1 MGNEFVEPTQEG
13 DVTPA
18 VIDPVDTGAGQTADE
33 ETATVPLAELQALVE
48 SDKTGKEKIAEMSRD
63 LQTARDQA
71 TFASRQM
78 QLRDNAS
85 SPNTEPDADI
95 GDDAIVYG
103 KDFKTAVKK
112 AVEQGLAPVMQH
124 VGQLSNAVAN
134 PGALEELKTH
144 LPKILED
151 NPDLASVIQ
160 SSPNPQA
167 TALAF
172 VHLAKKSAGKGP
184 KTDPEKTVVST
195 IERILTN
202 AKKPGSPSAATGGS
216 VGIEDASRISKMSA
230 GDFKQYVDDVKAG
243 RRAAGS

>member
-1 MGNEFVEPTQEG
+1 MATEVLETPQEG

-18 VIDPVDTGAGQTADE
+18 AIDPVDTGAG
-33 ETATVPLAELQALVE
+33 ETATVPLSELEALVA
-48 SDKTGKEKIAEMSRD
+48 SGKSGEEKIAQMQRE
-63 LQTARDQA
+63 LQTAKDQA
-71 TFASRQM
+71 VFATRQM
-78 QLRDNAS
+78 QIQGAQTPQNNEPSTSDLS
-85 SPNTEPDADI
+85 SI
-95 GDDAIVYG
+95 GDDDIVYG
-103 KDFKTAVKK
+103 KDFKTAVKR

-151 NPDLASVIQ
+151 NPDLTSVIQ

-172 VHLAKKSAGKGP
+172 VQLAKKNAKAGAKA
-184 KTDPEKTVVST
+184 DPEKTVVST
-195 IERILTN
+195 IERIVANT
-202 AKKPGSPSAATGGS
+202 KKPGSPSAAVGGG
-216 VGIEDASRISKMSA
+216 VGIDTASRISKMSNA
-230 GDFKQYVDDVKAG
+230 DFKQYVSDVKAG